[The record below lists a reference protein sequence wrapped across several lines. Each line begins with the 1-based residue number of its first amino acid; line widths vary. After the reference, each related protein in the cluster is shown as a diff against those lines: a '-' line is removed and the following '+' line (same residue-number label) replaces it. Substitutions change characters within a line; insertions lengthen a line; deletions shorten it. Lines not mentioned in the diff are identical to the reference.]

1 MGGAAHIVDHGVR
14 PVRAAHGN
22 PVISIVEEGSAMGFA
37 AWVVLGV
44 VAGWI
49 ASSLPRDAEPTQV
62 RRLLVGVL
70 GAVFGGGLA
79 SLLGMGS
86 AATFLSVGAWLLAL
100 GGAAAL
106 LVIHSLRVDRCRPR
120 QFAASSAVVTSP
132 APARHVAD
140 CGH

>member
-1 MGGAAHIVDHGVR
+1 MVAIWDSGCMGRAAQIVDRGVR
-14 PVRAAHGN
+14 PVRAAHEI
-22 PVISIVEEGSAMGFA
+22 PVISKIEEGSAMGLA

-70 GAVFGGGLA
+70 GAVLGGGLA
-79 SLLGMGS
+79 TLLGMGS

-100 GGAAAL
+100 GGATRL
-106 LVIHSLRVDRCRPR
+106 LVIPSVRIDRCRPR
-120 QFAASSAVVTSP
+120 HSP
-132 APARHVAD
+132 QPRRS
-140 CGH
+140 